1 MRNNTEKIG
10 RYLQNEMSADEIN
23 AFEKQ
28 LAGDKDL
35 QQELAIQKQILAAV
49 EKAGLKNSFGKA
61 VRTKFISRM
70 LIRWGIVLIVVSG
83 LAYYAFKTNIFS
95 HSESGGEGINVVSGT
110 EGFVIDN
117 SADTIIET
125 DEGVVFGI
133 PANAFNSENKK
144 IRLEI
149 KTAISP
155 DKIMLQGLSTTS
167 NGQLLQT
174 AGMFYL
180 NGYDGNKPVSLVKKI
195 DVSVPTEKVIPAM
208 QLFDGVQDSSG
219 RINWVNP
226 KPIEKRLR
234 TYDVT
239 SLDFYP
245 PYYLPVLKALE
256 KDDTNKRYTDSLY
269 YSFSGYPE
277 MNPAIDEQLQGGKI
291 FYQKC
296 ASCHIMGKDLTGPN
310 LQGVL
315 SRWPSKQVL
324 KEWILDWKVATKKY
338 PDVADKAN
346 WSPSDMQVFKGNL
359 NDAELEAL
367 INWINEWQPQ
377 SQAPETTINS
387 FKVTKDSA
395 GIIVLNKP
403 KEEGERDYATQRR
416 RNDTLRYDTEAS
428 REIDPSRIRAIWD
441 KKFNNTII
449 ATKEFEERLQYM
461 HSICRPLFLVYLEN
475 LNKPMYEID
484 QFIAANVSEMA
495 DVHHKFLE
503 FAARKDGGVML
514 KEGIQQELSNYFE
527 KKLKAYRDASAKTLA
542 KHEQELARLAG
553 IADNK
558 RRTKET
564 KDFLRKDKNFQ
575 EEFCANLTDAYR
587 QIGVKRT
594 CNDTIIPPPPPTNY
608 YNIEIN
614 TVGWKN
620 LDMYVYDATEAR
632 ESMTYTD
639 PATGKKAAVTY
650 KEVSIIIE
658 DKQQFDRVLVYL
670 LPSELAS
677 FQRIDENGNVFKEKL
692 NMLFKYDAVAI
703 GFKGEQAYFYKQTN
717 LQPGQYSFRL
727 SATTDKELKQQL
739 KTGSK
744 ERSEEM
750 LNEYEYQLF
759 EQQEIR
765 REIQLRKELDFRNQ
779 VMNAIWP
786 CGEGRFSVGS
796 LTAADSTSKV
806 QIEGITQ

>member
-1 MRNNTEKIG
+1 MKNNTEKIG
-10 RYLQNEMSADEIN
+10 RYLQNEMSAEERN

-35 QQELAIQKQILAAV
+35 QQELEIQKQILAAV
-49 EKAGLKNSFGKA
+49 EKAGLKTSFGKA

-70 LIRWGIVLIVVSG
+70 LIRWGIVLIVVAG
-83 LAYYAFKTNIFS
+83 IAYYALKTNSFS
-95 HSESGGEGINVVSGT
+95 RSESAGERISLVSGT
-110 EGFVIDN
+110 ESFVIDN

-125 DEGVVFGI
+125 EEGVVFGI

-174 AGMFYL
+174 AGMFYI
-180 NGYDGNKPVSLVKKI
+180 NGYLNEKPVSLVKKI
-195 DVSVPTEKVIPAM
+195 NVSVPTEIVNPDM

-226 KPIEKRLR
+226 KPIEKKLR

-245 PYYLPVLKALE
+245 PYYLSVLKALE
-256 KDDTNKRYTDSLY
+256 KDYTNKRYTDSLY
-269 YSFSGYPE
+269 YSFSDYPE

-291 FYQKC
+291 FFQKC
-296 ASCHIMGKDLTGPN
+296 AACHIMGKDFTGPN

-315 SRWPSKQVL
+315 SRWPNKQVL
-324 KEWILDWKVATKKY
+324 KEWILNWQAATKKY
-338 PDVADKAN
+338 PEVADKAD
-346 WSPSDMQVFKGNL
+346 WSPSVMQVFKGTMT
-359 NDAELEAL
+359 DVELEAL
-367 INWINEWQPQ
+367 VNWLNEWQPQ
-377 SQAPETTINS
+377 SQVNDTTRKLS
-387 FKVTKDSA
+387 E
-395 GIIVLNKP
+395 IVN
-403 KEEGERDYATQRR
+403 ESRDYAQ
-416 RNDTLRYDTEAS
+416 Y
-428 REIDPSRIRAIWD
+428 EINPSRIRAIWD

-461 HSICRPLFLVYLEN
+461 HSICAPLLSVYLEN

-484 QFIAANVSEMA
+484 QLIADNAGRMYEVQ
-495 DVHHKFLE
+495 HKFLE
-503 FAARKDGGVML
+503 FASRKDGGVML
-514 KEGIQQELSNYFE
+514 KEGMQQELSNYFE
-527 KKLKAYRDASAKTLA
+527 KKFKAYREASAKTFA
-542 KHEQELARLAG
+542 KHEKELARLAA
-553 IADNK
+553 IADDK
-558 RRTKET
+558 RRAQET
-564 KDFLRKDKNFQ
+564 KNFLREDKNFQ

-594 CNDTIIPPPPPTNY
+594 CHDTIIPPPPPTNY

-614 TVGWKN
+614 TLGWKN

-639 PATGKKAAVTY
+639 PATGKKATVTY

-692 NMLFKYDAVAI
+692 NMLFKYEVIAI

-717 LQPGQYSFRL
+717 LQPAQYTFRL
-727 SATTDKELKQQL
+727 SAITDKELKQQL
-739 KTGSK
+739 KAGSK
-744 ERSEEM
+744 ERSTGM

-765 REIQLRKELDFRNQ
+765 REVQLRKEQDFRTQ
-779 VMNAIWP
+779 IMNAIWP
-786 CGEGRFSVGS
+786 CGEGRLSEMKPAKIAAPKDTSVRKES
-796 LTAADSTSKV
+796 
-806 QIEGITQ
+806 IN

>member
-1 MRNNTEKIG
+1 MKNNTEKIG
-10 RYLQNEMSADEIN
+10 RYLQNEMSAEERT

-28 LAGDKDL
+28 LAGDRDL
-35 QQELAIQKQILAAV
+35 QQELVIQKQILAAV

-61 VRTKFISRM
+61 IRTKFISRM
-70 LIRWGIVLIVVSG
+70 LIRWGIVVIVGAG

-95 HSESGGEGINVVSGT
+95 HSESGGEGINVFSGT
-110 EGFVIDN
+110 ESFVIDN

-125 DEGVVFGI
+125 EEGVVFGI
-133 PANAFNSENKK
+133 PANAFKSENKK

-155 DKIMLQGLSTTS
+155 DKIMLQGLSTIS

-174 AGMFYL
+174 AGMFYI
-180 NGYDGNKPVSLVKKI
+180 NGYANEKPVSLVKKI
-195 DVSVPTEKVIPAM
+195 NVSVPTDKVNPDM
-208 QLFDGVQDSSG
+208 QLFDGVQDTSG

-245 PYYLPVLKALE
+245 PYYIPVLKALE
-256 KDDTNKRYTDSLY
+256 KDYTNKRYTDSLY
-269 YSFSGYPE
+269 YSFSGYPYRYPDTIATIE
-277 MNPAIDEQLQGGKI
+277 YESLGGRI
-291 FYQKC
+291 FFSKC
-296 ASCHIMGKDLTGPN
+296 GGCHIMGKDFTGPN

-324 KEWILDWKVATKKY
+324 KEWILNWQKASKKY
-338 PDVADKAN
+338 PYVANKAN
-346 WSPSDMQVFKGNL
+346 WSPTAMQVFEGTL
-359 NDAELEAL
+359 SDGELEAL
-367 INWINEWQPQ
+367 IKWVNEWKPQ
-377 SQAPETTINS
+377 SQPTDTTNKLSEVKQDGSGKGKLSDTGRYYTYTET
-387 FKVTKDSA
+387 
-395 GIIVLNKP
+395 
-403 KEEGERDYATQRR
+403 YH
-416 RNDTLRYDTEAS
+416 
-428 REIDPSRIRAIWD
+428 IDPSRIRAIWD

-461 HSICRPLFLVYLEN
+461 HNICKALFVVYLEN

-484 QFIAANVSEMA
+484 QFIADNVSEMS
-495 DVHHKFLE
+495 DVQHKFLE
-503 FAARKDGGVML
+503 FASRKDGSVML
-514 KEGIQQELSNYFE
+514 KEGMQQELSNYFE
-527 KKLKAYRDASAKTLA
+527 KKFKAYREASAKTLA
-542 KHEQELARLAG
+542 KHEQELARLAA
-553 IADNK
+553 IADDK
-558 RRTKET
+558 RRTQET
-564 KDFLRKDKNFQ
+564 KNFLREDKNFQ

-639 PATGKKAAVTY
+639 PATGKKATVTY

-703 GFKGEQAYFYKQTN
+703 GFNGEQAYFYKQTH
-717 LQPGQYSFRL
+717 LEPGQYSFRL
-727 SATTDKELKQQL
+727 SAITDKELKQQL

-765 REIQLRKELDFRNQ
+765 REVQLRKERDFRTQ
-779 VMNAIWP
+779 IMTAIWP
-786 CGEGRFSVGS
+786 CGEGRFYVGPQ
-796 LTAADSTSKV
+796 AVADSTGKI
-806 QIEGITQ
+806 QIEGIMQ